1 MLDRE
6 LSCRNN
12 IELQAISALKYLAKL
27 ILFVFDPTE
36 SCGYSM
42 QKQMSLFN
50 EISEQFIGI
59 PFIKILNK
67 SDLKEWGFKED
78 IEGIKISAE
87 DGENINLLKEKIE
100 KILFN
105 YFEEEVDY
113 FEKD

>member
-1 MLDRE
+1 
-6 LSCRNN
+6 
-12 IELQAISALKYLAKL
+12 
-27 ILFVFDPTE
+27 
-36 SCGYSM
+36 M